1 MKIKIGFFA
10 IALTFA
16 LILTHSF
23 EALPCFLSAFLHEL
37 GHIAAARISNVRFRE
52 LRLSPFGASLLP
64 LSNLG
69 SFSSEIFICASGPAV
84 NLLCALITLST
95 PLRSFAFGE
104 LFILSSLFLGI
115 LNLLPISSFD
125 GGRILFCI
133 IEQIFFLLK
142 HLFFSGGDRRTFI
155 QSFRLTTALQSGKKT
170 YAKNRHTN
178 TQQLATVHVIKTLYK
193 IVNKKLV
200 FNGNYYFCNKCL
212 NELFGEIGKIILP
225 KSPTPIFKKKG
236 VKDE

>member
-23 EALPCFLSAFLHEL
+23 EALACFLSAFLHEL

-52 LRLSPFGASLLP
+52 LRLSPFGASLVP
-64 LSNLG
+64 LADLG
-69 SFSSEIFICASGPAV
+69 SFSNEIFICASGPAI
-84 NLLCALITLST
+84 NLLCALIALST
-95 PLRSFAFGE
+95 PLRSFAFGK

-133 IEQIFFLLK
+133 IESLFSFKLAKSVLCVSSFVLIFSLWTLSLYFLMNATASLS
-142 HLFFSGGDRRTFI
+142 LFVFSCSLF
-155 QSFRLTTALQSGKKT
+155 
-170 YAKNRHTN
+170 AK
-178 TQQLATVHVIKTLYK
+178 LFV
-193 IVNKKLV
+193 
-200 FNGNYYFCNKCL
+200 L
-212 NELFGEIGKIILP
+212 NNC
-225 KSPTPIFKKKG
+225 
-236 VKDE
+236 

>member
-23 EALPCFLSAFLHEL
+23 EALACFLSAFLHEL
-37 GHIAAARISNVRFRE
+37 GHIAAARISNIRFRE

-133 IEQIFFLLK
+133 IESLFSFKLAKRVLGISSFILIFSLWTLSLYFLMNATSSLS
-142 HLFFSGGDRRTFI
+142 LFVFSCSLF
-155 QSFRLTTALQSGKKT
+155 
-170 YAKNRHTN
+170 AK
-178 TQQLATVHVIKTLYK
+178 LFV
-193 IVNKKLV
+193 
-200 FNGNYYFCNKCL
+200 L
-212 NELFGEIGKIILP
+212 NNC
-225 KSPTPIFKKKG
+225 
-236 VKDE
+236 